1 MQPAEGP
8 AAHAP
13 AAAHAPVA
21 AHALVAILRGV
32 QPKRVIAIAE
42 VLYEAGIRIIEVPL
56 NSPDPYASIAALAA
70 SRRHD
75 CLIGAGSVL
84 SMEQLR
90 HTHEVGA
97 RLVVAPNC
105 DAELIAGALG
115 LGMQVMPG
123 FATATEAFAAMRAGA
138 RLLKLFP
145 AVSYGPRHL
154 KALRAVLPEDVHVY
168 PVGGIGVPDIAS
180 WLAVGAAGFGF
191 GSELFRPEYSLAE
204 IAQRA
209 QLLVT
214 VFRQAL
220 QRLDTNQDS
229 APPAQ

>member
-1 MQPAEGP
+1 MQPAEVP
-8 AAHAP
+8 AVAHTP
-13 AAAHAPVA
+13 IA

-75 CLIGAGSVL
+75 CLIGAGTVL
-84 SMEQLR
+84 TMDQLR
-90 HTHEVGA
+90 HAHEVGA
-97 RLVVAPNC
+97 RLAVAPNC

-115 LGMQVMPG
+115 LGLQVMPG
-123 FATATEAFAAMRAGA
+123 FASATEAFVAMRAGA

-154 KALRAVLPEDVHVY
+154 QALRAVLPSDIHVY
-168 PVGGIGVPDIAS
+168 PVGGIGLPDIAS
-180 WLAVGAAGFGF
+180 WLAAGAAGFGF
-191 GSELFRPEYSLAE
+191 GSELFRPEYTLAE
-204 IAQRA
+204 IEQRA
-209 QLLVT
+209 QRLMAA
-214 VFRQAL
+214 FRQAL
-220 QRLDTNQDS
+220 ERLDS
-229 APPAQ
+229 AMPAH

>member
-1 MQPAEGP
+1 MQPAE
-8 AAHAP
+8 AP
-13 AAAHAPVA
+13 GA

-42 VLYEAGIRIIEVPL
+42 VLYEAGIRMIEVPL

-75 CLIGAGSVL
+75 CLIGAGTVL
-84 SMEQLR
+84 TLDQLR
-90 HTHEVGA
+90 HSHEVGA

-105 DAELIAGALG
+105 DAGLIESALA

-123 FATATEAFAAMRAGA
+123 FASATEAFAAIRAGA

-154 KALRAVLPEDVHVY
+154 QALRAVLPEEVHVY
-168 PVGGIGVPDIAS
+168 PVGGIGVPDIGS
-180 WLAVGAAGFGF
+180 WLAAGAAGFGF
-191 GSELFRPEYSLAE
+191 GSELFRPHYTLAE
-204 IAQRA
+204 IEQRA
-209 QLLVT
+209 HAV
-214 VFRQAL
+214 VAAFRQGL
-220 QRLDTNQDS
+220 QRLDS
-229 APPAQ
+229 ATPAP